1 MKIISLVVGVVY
13 AALLI
18 SIVVLLYRGRYDQLR
33 DWMLVWFV
41 IQAIGTCLS
50 GAVQNFIIFVKGD
63 LRNERV

>member
-33 DWMLVWFV
+33 DCMLVWFV
-41 IQAIGTCLS
+41 LQALGTCLS
-50 GAVQNFIIFVKGD
+50 GAIQNFRIFVTS
-63 LRNERV
+63 